1 LAFAGTTG
9 QEYQRK
15 LEIATASRR
24 KRWIV
29 IDRQRREGRECEKD
43 GARNCTVYAIKI
55 VASEFS
61 SIVAASKK
69 KIESLKEENKNGR
82 LQPCQAGFVLHF
94 VIFHPRPSSIVLAV
108 RVLAAATS

>member
-1 LAFAGTTG
+1 MAFAGTTG

-69 KIESLKEENKNGR
+69 KNRKSEGGK
-82 LQPCQAGFVLHF
+82 
-94 VIFHPRPSSIVLAV
+94 
-108 RVLAAATS
+108 